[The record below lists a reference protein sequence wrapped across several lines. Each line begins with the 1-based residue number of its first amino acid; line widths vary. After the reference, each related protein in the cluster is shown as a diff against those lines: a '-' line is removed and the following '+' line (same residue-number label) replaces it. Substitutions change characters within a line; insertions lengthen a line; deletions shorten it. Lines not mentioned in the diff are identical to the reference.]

1 MNVFDPPQSCASG
14 ACGSDQDDA
23 FVRLASDL
31 EWLSA
36 RGVEVT
42 RHNLGHDPEA
52 FVRNA
57 LVKSTLDREGLGCL
71 PVILVDGAVA
81 KKGGY
86 LTREDFTQLLNL
98 ESASHVEPKAPAIS
112 ENRRKAS

>member
-1 MNVFDPPQSCASG
+1 M
-14 ACGSDQDDA
+14 
-23 FVRLASDL
+23 
-31 EWLSA
+31 EWLAA

-42 RHNLGHDPEA
+42 RHNLGHDPGA

-57 LVKSTLDREGLGCL
+57 LVKSTLDREGLWCL
-71 PVILVDGAVA
+71 PMILVDGTVA

-86 LTREDFTQLLNL
+86 LTREDFMQLLNL
-98 ESASHVEPKAPAIS
+98 ESESRTAPKAPAIS